1 MAPADV
7 RPGRRG
13 KDIDA
18 LSPSQVGTMSAVHG
32 LSRPDPRKGI
42 FETLLVVDGRPVELD
57 AHLARLAA
65 SIEVLYGTAAATD
78 PGEEITE
85 RARGLDLGRL
95 RATLAP
101 GANGLLTTEIVT
113 AEVDPAVVFP
123 GPERAV
129 SAHTLLLEG
138 GLGAH
143 KWVDR
148 DLIDE
153 TEARLPADAVPL
165 LVDHGGAV
173 LEASRAN
180 VFAMRG
186 ETLETPPA
194 DGRIL
199 PGIAR
204 RRVLRAAEAAGLRSR
219 EIELTIGDLMAA
231 DEVFLAGSVRG
242 VEPVRAIDGVELGRR
257 NDAGSRIGAELRRAW
272 MPSRASVH

>member
-1 MAPADV
+1 MPP
-7 RPGRRG
+7 RQ
-13 KDIDA
+13 ID
-18 LSPSQVGTMSAVHG
+18 TMRAVNG
-32 LSRPDPRKGI
+32 SSRPDPGKGV
-42 FETLLVVDGRPVELD
+42 FETLLVVEGRPIELD

-65 SIEVLYGTAAATD
+65 SLVALYGAAAAAAD
-78 PGEEITE
+78 PREEIE
-85 RARGLDLGRL
+85 EAARKLKLGRL

-101 GANGLLTTEIVT
+101 DADGQLETEIVT
-113 AEVDPAVVFP
+113 AEVNPELVFP

-148 DLIDE
+148 VLIEE
-153 TEARLPADAVPL
+153 TEARLPDDSLAL

-173 LEASRAN
+173 LEATRAN
-180 VFAMRG
+180 IFAVYG
-186 ETLETPPA
+186 ETLATPPA

-204 RRVLRAAEAAGLRSR
+204 GRVAEAADAAGLKPR
-219 EIELTIGDLMAA
+219 ERELTVGDLIAA

-242 VEPVRAIDGVELGRR
+242 VEPVRAIDGIKLSLLNE
-257 NDAGSRIGAELRRAW
+257 AGARLATQLQRIW
-272 MPSRASVH
+272 MPGQVSVP

>member
-1 MAPADV
+1 MAN
-7 RPGRRG
+7 
-13 KDIDA
+13 
-18 LSPSQVGTMSAVHG
+18 VHG
-32 LSRPDPRKGI
+32 SSRPDPGKGI
-42 FETLLVVDGRPVELD
+42 FETLLVVDGHPVELD

-65 SIEVLYGTAAATD
+65 SIEELYGAAAATD
-78 PGEEITE
+78 PGEEIIE
-85 RARGLDLGRL
+85 RARGMRLGRL

-101 GANGLLTTEIVT
+101 DTDGGLTTEIIT

-180 VFAMRG
+180 VFAVRG
-186 ETLETPPA
+186 ETLATPPA

-204 RRVLRAAEAAGLRSR
+204 RRVIKAAQAAGLQTRDA
-219 EIELTIGDLMAA
+219 ELTIGDLIAA

-242 VEPVRAIDGVELGRR
+242 VEPVRAIDGVQLAPQGG
-257 NDAGSRIGAELRRAW
+257 AGARIAAELRGAW
-272 MPSRASVH
+272 MPTQANVH